1 MKRRILLI
9 ICIVLC
15 VPLLCSGVFGA
26 GHYYGQ
32 WQMDAAR
39 ADVLEVA
46 TLLGYEPSA
55 HLFDS
60 VEGRNA
66 SLVNG
71 SRHCV
76 TTLLY
81 TTPLAASV
89 FTSRLAQLPWK
100 AVDQA
105 DSIVAWDELYMSIDL
120 TVKGVRLQDFDDSNL
135 EFLRKRHGTWDVRD
149 RRMRIFY
156 FDVSTLDFPLEH
168 NGQPFTKN
176 VVGIYEDRGVF
187 PVWIFCPVA
196 FNLEPN
202 LVMAIHPSFQAQ
214 GCALMAR
221 SARQHRASGAV

>member
-9 ICIVLC
+9 SCIVLSI
-15 VPLLCSGVFGA
+15 PLVCIGVFVA

-32 WQMDAAR
+32 WQMDTAR
-39 ADVLEVA
+39 AEVLEVA
-46 TLLGYEPSA
+46 TMLGYEPSA

-66 SLVNG
+66 SLVDG

-76 TTLLY
+76 TTMLY

-89 FTSRLAQLPWK
+89 FTSAPRSNCLGRQWIRRTR
-100 AVDQA
+100 
-105 DSIVAWDELYMSIDL
+105 SIAWDELYMSIDL

-149 RRMRIFY
+149 KRMRIFY

-187 PVWIFCPVA
+187 PVWIFCPVT

-202 LVMAIHPSFQAQ
+202 
-214 GCALMAR
+214 
-221 SARQHRASGAV
+221 